1 MCSTFFLETAP
12 RFLSEELPPFL
23 TANVLQVARPRHSD
37 SQVQG
42 PKVSCAFH
50 ARLLPV
56 GQGCRVSQLKPLEK
70 KETLPLKRLGRSP

>member
-1 MCSTFFLETAP
+1 MTKTLRCQSTWLPRICSTFFLETAP

-37 SQVQG
+37 SQVQR

-50 ARLLPV
+50 A
-56 GQGCRVSQLKPLEK
+56 
-70 KETLPLKRLGRSP
+70 